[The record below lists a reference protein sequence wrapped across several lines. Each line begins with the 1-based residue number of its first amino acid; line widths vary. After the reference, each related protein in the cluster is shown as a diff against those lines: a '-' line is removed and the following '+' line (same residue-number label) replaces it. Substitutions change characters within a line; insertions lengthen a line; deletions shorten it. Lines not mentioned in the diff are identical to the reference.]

1 MLAYKHYLGTTG
13 RYTTPMAIEYFN
25 QHTEAT
31 VYQVIW
37 KSQHGTG
44 YIQIEKAGMRKPRT
58 CLGAMK
64 RKLLQL
70 QDQVLGSSARVTSHL
85 WGAHLPVQ
93 LRNTLRGC
101 LQKEEWIHM
110 GRRYQ

>member
-1 MLAYKHYLGTTG
+1 
-13 RYTTPMAIEYFN
+13 MAIEYFN

-58 CLGAMK
+58 CLGAKK